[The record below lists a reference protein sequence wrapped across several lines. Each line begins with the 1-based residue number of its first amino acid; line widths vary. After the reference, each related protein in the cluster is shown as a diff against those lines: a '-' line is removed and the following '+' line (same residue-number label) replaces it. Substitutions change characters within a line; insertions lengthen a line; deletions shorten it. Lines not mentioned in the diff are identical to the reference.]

1 MHFNS
6 ETASCTPPML
16 IIDENDNSPGNFPQF
31 FFFQIQFSLPLFEKT
46 FDEIEPR
53 RPLSRKNQP
62 RGKRL

>member
-1 MHFNS
+1 MRMIILPGIFPNFFLPNTIFS
-6 ETASCTPPML
+6 PP
-16 IIDENDNSPGNFPQF
+16 
-31 FFFQIQFSLPLFEKT
+31 FEKT